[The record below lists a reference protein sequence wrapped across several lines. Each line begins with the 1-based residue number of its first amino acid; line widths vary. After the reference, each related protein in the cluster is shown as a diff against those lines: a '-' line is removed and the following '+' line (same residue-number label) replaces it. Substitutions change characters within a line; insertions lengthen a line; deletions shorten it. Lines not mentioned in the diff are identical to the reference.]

1 VIFIVLLKNEQ
12 LFDHLAQVLDSLT
25 KVDLGW
31 IHAEQLNGADGG
43 SDGHLFG
50 LVVEED
56 FYHHI
61 VIL

>member
-1 VIFIVLLKNEQ
+1 
-12 LFDHLAQVLDSLT
+12 VLDSLT

-50 LVVEED
+50 LVVKED
-56 FYHHI
+56 FNHHI